1 MERHISRGYTLPE
14 AFLDLDEV
22 AAPSPIQNPGEERSY
37 RADSLERSL
46 SLSPVSPPSSRAERS
61 DNDRNNWPL
70 VHDTLER
77 RVSRNSQNR
86 RSRPLSYHGQLN
98 EIVAPPPVDRPA
110 TIDERPSDETL
121 NSPSRRQQAS
131 LFATELYT
139 ICYLIFFSILGTLA
153 RLGLQALTVYPGEPI
168 TQTVLWANFGGSLVM
183 GFLAEDRSLFREEWG
198 PKYKDTPPSAHPPK
212 EKFDLERLDSN
223 ARYKRHGAVK
233 KTIPLYIG
241 LSTGFCGSFTSFS
254 SWQRDLFLALS
265 NSAPIFNPIPGQTS
279 TPVPRNPGF
288 SFLAFLATLIVTPTL
303 CLGALQAGAHLAL
316 ALNRILPSLPFPFMR
331 RFLDPTI
338 SFLSL
343 LTWLGAI
350 IMAILPPDRP
360 GEPVP
365 PSASS
370 WAREAWRGDALFALV
385 FAPLGCLLRFYLS
398 LYLNSQIP
406 SFPLGTFIAN
416 ILGTLCL
423 ATFYDLQ
430 RVPIASV
437 GRVGCQ
443 VLQGME
449 DGFCG
454 CLTTVS
460 TWVIELKG
468 LKRWHAY
475 VYGVVSALAGLVVTV
490 VVMGSVL
497 WARGWVATA
506 CGK

>member
-1 MERHISRGYTLPE
+1 MERHVSKGYTLPE

-22 AAPSPIQNPGEERSY
+22 AAPSPIQNRGEERYY
-37 RADSLERSL
+37 RSGSLERSL
-46 SLSPVSPPSSRAERS
+46 SLSRVSPPSSRAERS
-61 DNDRNNWPL
+61 ENEQNNWPL
-70 VHDTLER
+70 VHDNLER

-110 TIDERPSDETL
+110 TIDEKPSDETL
-121 NSPSRRQQAS
+121 NISRRRQQAS
-131 LFATELYT
+131 QFATQLYT
-139 ICYLIFFSILGTLA
+139 ICYLVFFSILGTLA
-153 RLGLQALTVYPGEPI
+153 RLGLQALTVYPGEPV

-198 PKYKDTPPSAHPPK
+198 PKHKDTPPGKLPPN
-212 EKFDLERLDSN
+212 ERGDLERLDSN
-223 ARYKRHGAVK
+223 ARRERHGAVK

-241 LSTGFCGSFTSFS
+241 LATGFCGSFTSFS

-265 NSAPIFNPIPGQTS
+265 NSAPTSNTTPNQTS
-279 TPVPRNPGF
+279 TPIPRNPGF
-288 SFLAFLATLIVTPTL
+288 SFLAFLATLIITPTL
-303 CLGALQAGAHLAL
+303 CLGALQAGAHLAI
-316 ALNRILPSLPFPFMR
+316 ALEPILPSLPYPFMR

-338 SFLSL
+338 AILSL
-343 LTWLGAI
+343 LAWLGAI
-350 IMAILPPDRP
+350 VMTVLPPDRP
-360 GEPVP
+360 GGLVP

-370 WAREAWRGDALFALV
+370 WAQETWRGDALFALV
-385 FAPLGCLLRFYLS
+385 FAPMGCLLRFYLS
-398 LYLNSQIP
+398 LGLNSQIP

-430 RVPIASV
+430 RVPIALV

-460 TWVIELKG
+460 TWVVELKG

-475 VYGVVSALAGLVVTV
+475 VYGTASTMGGLVVTV

-497 WARGWVATA
+497 WARGWEATA